1 MAFTEA
7 YGPSLPTF
15 ADLKNHLRE
24 EPLYLQVLE
33 KYLRNTANLIEE
45 LRAKL
50 ESSEREAPNVE
61 EVGVPRA
68 DLRRQPT
75 PPPSREQVEAF
86 HQFLEGQRDLER
98 EVENRNQFALHLL
111 EQQQQQQAELH
122 QYLEEEEPVPA
133 LVDTPVSREEVE
145 EMEEMAELRQIP
157 YDENEADFNGT
168 PEASAGSSERDEVE
182 SIREIVL
189 RSRTIRIPIVE
200 ERPVAPEAFHAPEVE
215 GLPAQY
221 QQLLVTPPI
230 DPYIV
235 IRNADGS
242 TTIECGMCPKE
253 FGTLKGWRIH
263 ASKVH
268 RQSGKRSR
276 TIRIPIV
283 EERPVAPEAFHAPEV
298 EGLPAQY
305 QQLLVTPPIDPYIV
319 IRNADGSTTIECG
332 MCPKEFGTLKGWRI
346 HASKVHRQ
354 SGFCQKCGHFIDM
367 PHVSSDAEITATM
380 ELHSLEWCPKATKA
394 VINDR
399 AIKRRRLELVGRNE
413 EAQHYYIPG

>member
-33 KYLRNTANLIEE
+33 KYLRNTANL
-45 LRAKL
+45 
-50 ESSEREAPNVE
+50 
-61 EVGVPRA
+61 VPRA
-68 DLRRQPT
+68 DLRRRPT
-75 PPPSREQVEAF
+75 PPSSREQVEAF
-86 HQFLEGQRDLER
+86 HQFLEEQRDLER
-98 EVENRNQFALHLL
+98 EVGNRNQFALHLL

-133 LVDTPVSREEVE
+133 LVDTPVSWEEVE

-168 PEASAGSSERDEVE
+168 PGASAGSSERDEVE
-182 SIREIVL
+182 SIREITFSDNTNSNCG
-189 RSRTIRIPIVE
+189 RRTSS
-200 ERPVAPEAFHAPEVE
+200 PEAFHAPEVE

-242 TTIECGMCPKE
+242 TTI
-253 FGTLKGWRIH
+253 
-263 ASKVH
+263 
-268 RQSGKRSR
+268 
-276 TIRIPIV
+276 
-283 EERPVAPEAFHAPEV
+283 
-298 EGLPAQY
+298 
-305 QQLLVTPPIDPYIV
+305 
-319 IRNADGSTTIECG
+319 
-332 MCPKEFGTLKGWRI
+332 
-346 HASKVHRQ
+346 
-354 SGFCQKCGHFIDM
+354 GFCQKCGHFINM

-413 EAQHYYIPG
+413 EAQHYYIP

>member
-86 HQFLEGQRDLER
+86 HQFLEEQRDLER

-168 PEASAGSSERDEVE
+168 PGASAGSSERDEVE

-200 ERPVAPEAFHAPEVE
+200 ERPVAPEAFHE
-215 GLPAQY
+215 
-221 QQLLVTPPI
+221 
-230 DPYIV
+230 
-235 IRNADGS
+235 
-242 TTIECGMCPKE
+242 
-253 FGTLKGWRIH
+253 
-263 ASKVH
+263 
-268 RQSGKRSR
+268 
-276 TIRIPIV
+276 
-283 EERPVAPEAFHAPEV
+283 PEV

-354 SGFCQKCGHFIDM
+354 SGFCQKCGHFINM

>member
-24 EPLYLQVLE
+24 EPLHLQVLE

-50 ESSEREAPNVE
+50 DSREREAPNVE
-61 EVGVPRA
+61 EVEVPRA
-68 DLRRQPT
+68 DLRRRPT
-75 PPPSREQVEAF
+75 PPSSREQVEAF
-86 HQFLEGQRDLER
+86 HQFLEEQRDLER
-98 EVENRNQFALHLL
+98 EVGNRNQFALHLL

-133 LVDTPVSREEVE
+133 LVDTPVSWEEVE

-168 PEASAGSSERDEVE
+168 PGASAGSSERDEVE

-242 TTIECGMCPKE
+242 TTI
-253 FGTLKGWRIH
+253 
-263 ASKVH
+263 
-268 RQSGKRSR
+268 GKFNC
-276 TIRIPIV
+276 I
-283 EERPVAPEAFHAPEV
+283 
-298 EGLPAQY
+298 
-305 QQLLVTPPIDPYIV
+305 LLV
-319 IRNADGSTTIECG
+319 DG
-332 MCPKEFGTLKGWRI
+332 
-346 HASKVHRQ
+346 KVLHRY
-354 SGFCQKCGHFIDM
+354 F
-367 PHVSSDAEITATM
+367 A
-380 ELHSLEWCPKATKA
+380 
-394 VINDR
+394 
-399 AIKRRRLELVGRNE
+399 
-413 EAQHYYIPG
+413 